1 MSGLSTVRLGKRPFK
16 GKGADEWLA
25 QLTRDYAKVVAEM
38 KRLSDLSRSVAGHPW
53 YVYLHH
59 REATGQYFLMWRSF
73 GLKHVHLT
81 WTSILPLL
89 RRMGS
94 EQVEWFEDMNEA
106 MRFLNAQEKATRKA
120 MRIARE
126 LVETREGL

>member
-1 MSGLSTVRLGKRPFK
+1 
-16 GKGADEWLA
+16 
-25 QLTRDYAKVVAEM
+25 
-38 KRLSDLSRSVAGHPW
+38 
-53 YVYLHH
+53 
-59 REATGQYFLMWRSF
+59 MWRSF

-106 MRFLNAQEKATRKA
+106 MRLLNAQEKATRKA

-126 LVETREGL
+126 LVETREGSNP